1 MRTRTLDDR
10 PQKFPRA
17 NEALVS
23 RRHRYG
29 YSAAAAQM
37 SLAYQAVDGTPPDGA
52 FANALIKHDLLR
64 GSSEVHRL
72 PGGAAA
78 SEALFVPSDPCDGRA
93 AEDDGY
99 AVAYV
104 HDPDRGASDL
114 VILAAQDFTGE
125 PVARWPGSIFRGG
138 SRWASTGAG
147 FPTRDARPC
156 AMVDV
161 CMRRTSSS
169 TASAAS
175 AKKSTPPS
183 GGSGRT
189 S

>member
-1 MRTRTLDDR
+1 MKR
-10 PQKFPRA
+10 
-17 NEALVS
+17 
-23 RRHRYG
+23 
-29 YSAAAAQM
+29 
-37 SLAYQAVDGTPPDGA
+37 
-52 FANALIKHDLLR
+52 DLLR
-64 GSSEVHRL
+64 GTSEVHRL

-78 SEALFVPSDPCDGRA
+78 SEAVFVPSGPCDGRA

-104 HDPDRGASDL
+104 HDPDHGASDL
-114 VILAAQDFTGE
+114 VVLAAQDFTGG
-125 PVARWPGSIFRGG
+125 RWPGSISRGA
-138 SRWASTGAG
+138 RRRASMGAG